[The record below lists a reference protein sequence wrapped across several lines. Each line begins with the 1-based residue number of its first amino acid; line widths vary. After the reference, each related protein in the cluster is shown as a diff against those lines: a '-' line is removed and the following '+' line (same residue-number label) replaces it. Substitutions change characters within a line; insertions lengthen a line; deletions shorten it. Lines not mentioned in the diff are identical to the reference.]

1 MSNGKDID
9 IWNIAECDSAQNL
22 LRPHSIIL
30 CLVQSAPIHLHEA
43 PSGQK
48 YSSRLW
54 TPDRTLAPRTK
65 DRQWYPLEVLEG
77 GDYARSV
84 PLSYRMY
91 IIFILLAIDLKLLI
105 SFRFTIFSIARL
117 IAD

>member
-1 MSNGKDID
+1 MERKKDID
-9 IWNIAECDSAQNL
+9 IWYIAERNPAQNL
-22 LRPHSIIL
+22 LRPHAIVL
-30 CLVQSAPIHLHEA
+30 YPKQSTPIHLHEA
-43 PSGQK
+43 LSGQT

-65 DRQWYPLEVLEG
+65 DRQWYPLEALEG
-77 GDYARSV
+77 GDCTKNV

-117 IAD
+117 MAD